1 MAKLSE
7 TQGCR
12 KSNAED
18 TGCR

>member
-7 TQGCR
+7 KQGCR